1 MPGVL
6 LYNNAVMKRV
16 LKTAHGDVHLPAF
29 FPDATRATIKS
40 VDTHAVLA
48 THTPGLVMNTYH
60 LANLGLVDIIAKQ
73 GGLHAFTGW
82 KRPIITDSG
91 GFQAMSL
98 VREYNTGGRFTEDGV
113 IFQDAAGNKLELT
126 PESCIDYQLKL
137 GSDIIMILDDC
148 TKPDMP
154 MGEQIKSVE
163 RTLRWAKRARN
174 HFDKVTKN
182 MKNRP
187 LIFSI
192 VQGGAD
198 RELRRSCAR
207 ELASLGF
214 DGYAYGG
221 FPINEAGELQ
231 TETLQAVVDD
241 TPAEAIKY
249 AMGVGTPDQ
258 IVKCVRMGYDLFDV
272 VIPTRE
278 ARHRKLYVWK
288 RDPKQLDLDNDF
300 YKTITMKN
308 LAYQADSGPIDAHCD
323 CQTCQH
329 YSRAYVHALFRA
341 DQAVAAQLAS
351 IHNLRFYSRLME
363 VLQKFSN

>member
-1 MPGVL
+1 
-6 LYNNAVMKRV
+6 MK
-16 LKTAHGDVHLPAF
+16 KTLSTNHGDVQLPAF

-40 VDTHAVLA
+40 VDTQAVLA
-48 THTPGLVMNTYH
+48 THTPGMVMNTYH
-60 LANLGLVDIIAKQ
+60 LANLGLVDIIAEQ

-82 KRPIITDSG
+82 TRPIITDSG

-98 VREYNTGGRFTEDGV
+98 VREFNTGGKFTEDGV
-113 IFQDAAGNKLELT
+113 IFQDSAGNKLELT

-154 MGEQIKSVE
+154 LTEQLKSVE
-163 RTLRWAKRARN
+163 RTVRWAKRARV
-174 HFDKVTKN
+174 HFDKVTKDLEN
-182 MKNRP
+182 KP
-187 LIFSI
+187 LIFGI

-198 RELRRSCAR
+198 RELRRKCAT
-207 ELASLGF
+207 ELAKLHF

-221 FPINEAGELQ
+221 FPINESNELQ
-231 TETLQAVVDD
+231 VETLQAVVDD

-258 IVKCVRMGYDLFDV
+258 IVKCVAMGYDLFDV

-288 RDPKQLDLDNDF
+288 GEPAELDLNGDF
-300 YKTITMKN
+300 YETITMKN
-308 LAYQADSGPIDAHCD
+308 RALQADSSTIDPQCD
-323 CQTCQH
+323 CHTCQN

-341 DQAVAAQLAS
+341 DQATAQQLAS

-363 VLQKFSN
+363 ALQTT